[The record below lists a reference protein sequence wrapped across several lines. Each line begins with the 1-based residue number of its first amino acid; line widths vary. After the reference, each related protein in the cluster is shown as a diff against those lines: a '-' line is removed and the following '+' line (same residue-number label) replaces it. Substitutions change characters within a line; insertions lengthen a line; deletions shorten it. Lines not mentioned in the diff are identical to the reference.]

1 VTRYIHTYVSTELLP
16 AIEQHSL
23 SYNLSKIKF
32 IEMCICNF
40 TYLCG
45 FKDNAFDS
53 ICDPYIIT
61 PNHSMPWHIPLTDKA
76 IRSIEKYL
84 AKTSIRKGN
93 LPMSPY
99 TILNIFQEAVVWQML
114 IDDKVR
120 YQLWPNSEQFSNSIR
135 NASSTGRIRLDW
147 YSYMEIPFPNVVET
161 YFNYRSGYE
170 KMIAQ
175 AKPKTVTMFVTADMY
190 AKFQIIKG
198 QLGISQNA
206 LFEKAI
212 RQYVDHNEIRV
223 GEILGAPKGG
233 QPVRVTVDPK
243 LYFEVNEK
251 ATHHFQP
258 LNNVFFTAFYKFTET
273 SDTRIC
279 A

>member
-1 VTRYIHTYVSTELLP
+1 
-16 AIEQHSL
+16 
-23 SYNLSKIKF
+23 
-32 IEMCICNF
+32 MCICNF

-45 FKDNAFDS
+45 FKDNEFDS
-53 ICDPYIIT
+53 ICDPHIIT
-61 PNHSMPWHIPLTDKA
+61 PNHSMPWHIPLTDIAMK
-76 IRSIEKYL
+76 SIEKYIS
-84 AKTSIRKGN
+84 KTTKFNGN
-93 LPMSPY
+93 LFNGDLLINPY
-99 TILNIFQEAVVWQML
+99 TILNVFQKAIVWQTL
-114 IDDKVR
+114 INDDVR
-120 YQLWPNSEQFSNSIR
+120 YRLWPTREQYSNSIR

-147 YSYMEIPFPNVVET
+147 YSYKEIPFPNVVEE

-170 KMIAQ
+170 RMIAQ
-175 AKPKTVTMFVTADMY
+175 SKPKTVTMYVTSDMY
-190 AKFQIIKG
+190 AKFQIIKEK
-198 QLGISQNA
+198 LGISQNA

-258 LNNVFFTAFYKFTET
+258 LNNVFFTAFYRFTET
-273 SDTRIC
+273 SDARIC